1 VADDRASASSVAAL
15 RMEMNA
21 GAPGIFSR
29 RSQQDRLWNEVF
41 SLSFLGNL
49 SDFINSARKDRKFR
63 LFFSKVTS

>member
-1 VADDRASASSVAAL
+1 MTELPLPLSRRSAW
-15 RMEMNA
+15 MNA